1 MKTKLKHKLKN
12 KTKAICQLGN
22 KAMTARQ
29 TNKHGEKKRKTRKE
43 KIIEKQSQIE
53 VDKGDLHILKDNYNR
68 KRIRKIN

>member
-1 MKTKLKHKLKN
+1 
-12 KTKAICQLGN
+12 
-22 KAMTARQ
+22 MTARQ

-53 VDKGDLHILKDNYNR
+53 VDNGDLHILKDNYNR